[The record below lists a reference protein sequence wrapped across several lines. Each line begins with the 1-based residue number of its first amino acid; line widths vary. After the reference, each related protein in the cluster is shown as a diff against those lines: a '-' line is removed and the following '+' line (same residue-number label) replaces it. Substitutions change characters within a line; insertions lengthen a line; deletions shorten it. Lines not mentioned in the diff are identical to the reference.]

1 MKAKEKADDL
11 VSEFI
16 FNCKHTEYVDDNE
29 YKDSEIIR
37 LINSKQCAL
46 ICVDEMVSYLY
57 DIEFHK
63 REDAIKSV
71 KYWKEVKQEINK
83 L

>member
-1 MKAKEKADDL
+1 MTPKEKAKELFHIYFKMFYEQPLEDIL
-11 VSEFI
+11 VSTKK
-16 FNCKHTEYVDDNE
+16 C
-29 YKDSEIIR
+29 S
-37 LINSKQCAL
+37 L
-46 ICVDEMVSYLY
+46 ICVEEMVSYLY

-71 KYWKEVKQEINK
+71 KYWKEVEQEINK

>member
-1 MKAKEKADDL
+1 MTPKEKAKEL
-11 VSEFI
+11 VQI
-16 FNCKHTEYVDDNE
+16 YFNEVSDANPLEDILF
-29 YKDSEIIR
+29 SA
-37 LINSKQCAL
+37 KQCAL

-71 KYWKEVKQEINK
+71 KYWKEVEQEINK
-83 L
+83 I

>member
-1 MKAKEKADDL
+1 MTAKEKADDL

-16 FNCKHTEYVDDNE
+16 FNCKHTEYVDDNR

-46 ICVDEMVSYLY
+46 ICVDEIINCNTIYMEGCY
-57 DIEFHK
+57 
-63 REDAIKSV
+63 V
-71 KYWKEVKQEINK
+71 KYWEKVKREINK